1 MSTIPVPPD
10 IGNFDSAYLADSMD
24 NLKYDENTV
33 EKYSLRMHSKIIVPA
48 LQMLYDGKKYEAV
61 DFLKRCIVPMLKK
74 TSWTRNLFFEVLNAS
89 LQGLEKEMANEIHAI
104 IVNIYYQVRPVF
116 TLKF

>member
-1 MSTIPVPPD
+1 MSNLTPD
-10 IGNFDSAYLADSMD
+10 VGNFESEYFEDSMHSKD
-24 NLKYDENTV
+24 SHRQNIV
-33 EKYSLRMHSKIIVPA
+33 EKYTLKMHSIIIVPA
-48 LQMLYDGKKYEAV
+48 LQMLYDGKIDKANIW
-61 DFLKRCIVPMLKK
+61 LKRCIVPILKQA
-74 TSWTRNLFFEVLNAS
+74 TWTRSIFFEVLNAS